1 MRVVN
6 MMRETITEYDLSKG
20 RLINSKA
27 KAEDGTIEAV
37 QMYVPN
43 RTIEYDGKPEPE
55 TEASADDVLNAM
67 LGVV

>member
-43 RTIEYDGKPEPE
+43 RPKPK
-55 TEASADDVLNAM
+55 TDASTDDVLNAL
-67 LGVV
+67 LGVTK